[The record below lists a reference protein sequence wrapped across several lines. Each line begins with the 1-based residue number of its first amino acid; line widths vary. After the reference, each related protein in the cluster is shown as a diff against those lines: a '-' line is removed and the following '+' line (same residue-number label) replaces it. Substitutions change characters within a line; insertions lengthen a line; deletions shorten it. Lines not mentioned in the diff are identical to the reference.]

1 MKMYK
6 YKNIMLEKLQKQTR
20 KINALI
26 RKNQIRRIKVIML
39 VCLCV
44 FNSVSSV
51 FAIQNENIT
60 YGDYTILCFKDPN
73 KYISYMGKPQTN
85 YEYYYIKDG
94 IEYSAYCLELGKK
107 GAEEKEEGYVVN
119 VNEKINDNVLN
130 NVILNCYPYKT
141 IEELGLKTQSQARFA
156 SQFAVWAYVYGL
168 ELQYI
173 EPLNDSYVCVV
184 NAIKKIYNDGL
195 SQNNN
200 NIELNDE
207 VSEQFVKD
215 IENNKYYIKTLNL
228 TRANNILE
236 MNVFCSDKNVKILN
250 NNNGKYDICIPVEKV
265 NDKYSVN
272 LEISIKAKENAALFG
287 ISTLDGYQNIA
298 LTLKNEFATS
308 VNKSIDFN
316 NTQSQVTI
324 IKKDKD
330 TNEALKGVAFSISL
344 DAKNYEDYFT
354 DEEGKITYKLYNNSK
369 QKIYIKEKNNLEN
382 YKENNKIYEIEISP
396 NDYKEIEIFNEKK
409 KGKIKVV
416 KKTKE
421 YNEITKIDENMPLSD
436 VSFYIYDQNMNI
448 VDNLETDEKGI
459 ACTKD
464 IPLGKYYIKEYK
476 TKDGYKLLDELIEVN
491 IGKDNEIV
499 LVDILNE
506 NIDINNTLPITGM

>member
-26 RKNQIRRIKVIML
+26 RQNQIRRIKVIML

-141 IEELGLKTQSQARFA
+141 IQELGVQTQSQARFA
-156 SQFAVWAYVYGL
+156 SQFAVWSYVYGL

-173 EPLNDSYVCVV
+173 EPLDDSYECVV

-195 SQNNN
+195 SQNDNG
-200 NIELNDE
+200 IKLNDE

-250 NNNGKYDICIPVEKV
+250 NNGKYDICIPVEKV

-287 ISTLDGYQNIA
+287 VSTLDGYQNIA

>member
-1 MKMYK
+1 MYK

-26 RKNQIRRIKVIML
+26 RQNQIRRIKVIML

-141 IEELGLKTQSQARFA
+141 IQELGVQTQSQARFA
-156 SQFAVWAYVYGL
+156 SQFAVWSYVYGL

-173 EPLNDSYVCVV
+173 EPLDDSYECVV

-195 SQNNN
+195 SQNDNG
-200 NIELNDE
+200 IKLNDE

-215 IENNKYYIKTLNL
+215 IENNEYYIKTLDL
-228 TRANNILE
+228 TKTNNILE
-236 MNVFCSDKNVKILN
+236 LDVFCNDKNVKILN
-250 NNNGKYDICIPVEKV
+250 NNGKYDICVPVEKV
-265 NDKYSVN
+265 NDKYNVD
-272 LEISIKAKENAALFG
+272 LKISIKAKENAALFG
-287 ISTLDGYQNIA
+287 VSTLDGYQNIA

>member
-1 MKMYK
+1 MYK

-26 RKNQIRRIKVIML
+26 RQNQIRRIKVIML

-250 NNNGKYDICIPVEKV
+250 NNGKYDICIPVEKV

-287 ISTLDGYQNIA
+287 VSTLDGYQNIA

-369 QKIYIKEKNNLEN
+369 QKI
-382 YKENNKIYEIEISP
+382 
-396 NDYKEIEIFNEKK
+396 
-409 KGKIKVV
+409 
-416 KKTKE
+416 
-421 YNEITKIDENMPLSD
+421 
-436 VSFYIYDQNMNI
+436 
-448 VDNLETDEKGI
+448 
-459 ACTKD
+459 
-464 IPLGKYYIKEYK
+464 
-476 TKDGYKLLDELIEVN
+476 
-491 IGKDNEIV
+491 
-499 LVDILNE
+499 
-506 NIDINNTLPITGM
+506 

>member
-26 RKNQIRRIKVIML
+26 RQNQIRRIKVIML

-141 IEELGLKTQSQARFA
+141 IQELGVQTQSQARFA
-156 SQFAVWAYVYGL
+156 SQFAVWSYVYGL

-173 EPLNDSYVCVV
+173 EPLDDSYECVV

-195 SQNNN
+195 SQNDNG
-200 NIELNDE
+200 IKLNDE

-215 IENNKYYIKTLNL
+215 IENNEYYIKTLDL
-228 TRANNILE
+228 TKTNNILE
-236 MNVFCSDKNVKILN
+236 LDVFCNDKNVKILN
-250 NNNGKYDICIPVEKV
+250 NNGKYDICVPVEKV
-265 NDKYSVN
+265 NDKYNVD
-272 LEISIKAKENAALFG
+272 LKISIKAKENAALFG
-287 ISTLDGYQNIA
+287 VSTLEGYQNIA
-298 LTLKNEFATS
+298 LTLKKEFETS
-308 VNKSIDFN
+308 VNKSIEFS
-316 NTQSQVTI
+316 NTQSQVVI

-448 VDNLETDEKGI
+448 VDMLETDEKGI

>member
-26 RKNQIRRIKVIML
+26 RQNQIRRIKVIML

-141 IEELGLKTQSQARFA
+141 IQELGVQTQSQARFA
-156 SQFAVWAYVYGL
+156 SQFAVWSYVYGL

-173 EPLNDSYVCVV
+173 EPLDDSYECVV

-195 SQNNN
+195 SQNDNG
-200 NIELNDE
+200 IKLNDE

-215 IENNKYYIKTLNL
+215 IENNEYYIKTLDL
-228 TRANNILE
+228 TKTNNILE
-236 MNVFCSDKNVKILN
+236 LDVFCNDKNVKILN
-250 NNNGKYDICIPVEKV
+250 NNGKYDICVPVEKV
-265 NDKYSVN
+265 NDKYNVD
-272 LEISIKAKENAALFG
+272 LKISIKAKENAALFG
-287 ISTLDGYQNIA
+287 VSTLEGYQNIA
-298 LTLKNEFATS
+298 LTLKKEFETS
-308 VNKSIDFN
+308 VNKSIEFS
-316 NTQSQVTI
+316 NTQSQVVI

-330 TNEALKGVAFSISL
+330 TNEALKDVAFSISL
-344 DAKNYEDYFT
+344 DGKNYEDFFT
-354 DEEGKITYKLYNNSK
+354 DKDGKIIYKLYNNEK
-369 QKIYIKEKNNLEN
+369 QKIYIKEKNNIKD
-382 YKENNKIYEIEISP
+382 YKENNKIYEIEINP
-396 NDYKEIEIFNEKK
+396 NDYKEIEILNEKK

-421 YNEITKIDENMPLSD
+421 YNEITKIDENMPLSN
-436 VSFYIYDQNMNI
+436 VSFYIYDQYMNI
-448 VDNLETDEKGI
+448 VDMLETDEKGI

>member
-26 RKNQIRRIKVIML
+26 KQNQIRRIKVIML

-200 NIELNDE
+200 NNIELNDE

-250 NNNGKYDICIPVEKV
+250 NNGKYDICIPVEKV

-287 ISTLDGYQNIA
+287 VSTLDGYQNIA

>member
-26 RKNQIRRIKVIML
+26 RQNQIRRIKVIML

-141 IEELGLKTQSQARFA
+141 IQELGVQTQSQARFA
-156 SQFAVWAYVYGL
+156 SQFAVWSYVYGL

-173 EPLNDSYVCVV
+173 EPLDDSYECVV

-195 SQNNN
+195 SQNDNG
-200 NIELNDE
+200 IKLNDE

-215 IENNKYYIKTLNL
+215 IENNEYYIKTLDL
-228 TRANNILE
+228 TKTNNILE
-236 MNVFCSDKNVKILN
+236 LDVFCNDKNVKILN
-250 NNNGKYDICIPVEKV
+250 NNGKYDICVPVEKV
-265 NDKYSVN
+265 NDKYNVD
-272 LEISIKAKENAALFG
+272 LKISIKAKENAALFG
-287 ISTLDGYQNIA
+287 VSTLEGYQNIA
-298 LTLKNEFATS
+298 LTLKKEFETS
-308 VNKSIDFN
+308 VNKSIEFN

>member
-26 RKNQIRRIKVIML
+26 RQNQIRRIKVIML

-250 NNNGKYDICIPVEKV
+250 NNGKYDICIPVEKV

-272 LEISIKAKENAALFG
+272 LKISIKAKENAALFG
-287 ISTLDGYQNIA
+287 VSTLDGYQNIA

>member
-1 MKMYK
+1 MYK

-26 RKNQIRRIKVIML
+26 RQNQIRRIKVIML

-200 NIELNDE
+200 NNIELNDE

-250 NNNGKYDICIPVEKV
+250 NNGKYDICIPVEKV

-287 ISTLDGYQNIA
+287 VSTLDGYQNIA

>member
-1 MKMYK
+1 MYK

-26 RKNQIRRIKVIML
+26 RQNQIRRIKVIML

-141 IEELGLKTQSQARFA
+141 IQELGVQTQSQARFA
-156 SQFAVWAYVYGL
+156 SQFAVWSYVYGL

-173 EPLNDSYVCVV
+173 EPLDDSYECVV

-195 SQNNN
+195 SQNDNG
-200 NIELNDE
+200 IKLNDE

-215 IENNKYYIKTLNL
+215 IENNKYYIKTLDL
-228 TRANNILE
+228 TKTNNILE
-236 MNVFCSDKNVKILN
+236 LDVFCNDKNVKILN
-250 NNNGKYDICIPVEKV
+250 NNGKYDICVPVEKV
-265 NDKYSVN
+265 NDKYNVD
-272 LEISIKAKENAALFG
+272 LKISIKAKENAALFG
-287 ISTLDGYQNIA
+287 VSTLEGYQNIA
-298 LTLKNEFATS
+298 LTLKKEFETS

-421 YNEITKIDENMPLSD
+421 YNEITKIDENMPLSN

-448 VDNLETDEKGI
+448 VDMLETDEKGI

>member
-26 RKNQIRRIKVIML
+26 KQNQIRRIKVIML

-200 NIELNDE
+200 NNIELNDE

-250 NNNGKYDICIPVEKV
+250 NNGKYDICIPVEKV

-287 ISTLDGYQNIA
+287 VSTLDGYQNIA

-476 TKDGYKLLDELIEVN
+476 TNDGYKLLDELIEVN